1 MKAIILL
8 GAPGAGKG
16 TQAERIID
24 EYSVPH
30 ISTGDILRA
39 AVAAGT
45 PLGLEAKRYM
55 DEGALVPDE
64 VVIGLVKERLTQPDT
79 DTGFILDGFPRTLPQ
94 AEALDTALS
103 EVGKSIDIA
112 LAVVVDPEVIVG
124 RLTARRTCTACG
136 KITTVAALVDGAC
149 PYCGGEVYQ
158 RDDDNETTVR
168 NRLNVYAESTAPLIG
183 YYGGKGVLVEVD
195 GDRPVDVVWADV
207 KSALEKTAA

>member
-1 MKAIILL
+1 MNIVLL

-16 TQAERIID
+16 TQAERIIE

-79 DTGFILDGFPRTLPQ
+79 DNGFILDGFPRTLPQ

-149 PYCGGEVYQ
+149 PYCGGGVYQ

-195 GDRPVDVVWADV
+195 GDRPVNAVWADV